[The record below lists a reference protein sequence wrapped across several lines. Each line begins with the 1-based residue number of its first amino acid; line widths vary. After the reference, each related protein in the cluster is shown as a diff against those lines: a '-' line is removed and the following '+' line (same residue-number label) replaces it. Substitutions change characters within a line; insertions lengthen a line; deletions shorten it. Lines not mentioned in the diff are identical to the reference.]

1 MKLIDIISAYEV
13 SIATIYTQPVG
24 IHGRRDLERS
34 QFWMDV
40 GNQIGQP
47 DREAYKIHIQK
58 PEG

>member
-47 DREAYKIHIQK
+47 DREA
-58 PEG
+58 